1 MAATPS
7 TETTRSTETD
17 DVRTGSTADAASSE
31 LPDIED
37 LKQSL
42 DGRELPG
49 ATITI
54 EPYQSVLAD
63 YALEAAGDDSGD
75 AHPLWGLVLSLRGMG
90 ITVDELCVLAG
101 QRPQDVLL
109 FGNCE
114 VIAHRPLRVGAT
126 IDVVATIEPVHRKE
140 TRSGGHLDFVT
151 VRTAFHDTADASAG
165 AVGEVVNG
173 FIFKRGA

>member
-1 MAATPS
+1 MAVTPS
-7 TETTRSTETD
+7 TDDARAAVAELNRS
-17 DVRTGSTADAASSE
+17 AASSTPVE
-31 LPDIED
+31 LPDIAK

-49 ATITI
+49 STITI

-63 YALEAAGDDSGD
+63 YALEAGTDDSGD

-90 ITVDELCVLAG
+90 ITVDELCALAA

-114 VIAHRPLRVGAT
+114 VVQHRPLRVGAT
-126 IDVVATIEPVHRKE
+126 IEVTATIEPVSRKE
-140 TRSGGHLDFVT
+140 TRHGGHLDFVT
-151 VRTAFHDTADASAG
+151 VRTAFHDRDGSSAG
-165 AVGEVVNG
+165 PVGEVVNG
-173 FIFKRGA
+173 FIFKRGK